1 MRMTTEHQREV
12 MRSYYQAN
20 KEKIQAQRK
29 ALRNSKPD
37 SRFSVMVSNSRTRA
51 SLKGWEHDVS
61 VDHLKQLWEDQKGLC
76 AISGAPMSLTTSESR
91 TISDLV
97 SLDRIDNSKGYVEGN
112 VWLTTATVNYMRGLM
127 DVETFLQVCQQIT
140 EANK

>member
-1 MRMTTEHQREV
+1 
-12 MRSYYQAN
+12 
-20 KEKIQAQRK
+20 
-29 ALRNSKPD
+29 
-37 SRFSVMVSNSRTRA
+37 
-51 SLKGWEHDVS
+51 
-61 VDHLKQLWEDQKGLC
+61 
-76 AISGAPMSLTTSESR
+76 MSLTTSESR